1 MIDYYQTLGVERNA
15 TADDIKR
22 AYRRLAS
29 QHHPDKGGD
38 TKKFQEIQAAYDALS
53 NPQQRAAY
61 DNPNP
66 FGGAGFSFT
75 TGGPFDFESIFNAF
89 GTQFR
94 NPHQRMQQ
102 HARMSLWITLEDVA
116 RGGAKTVSVGSSHG
130 TVTVEIEIPV
140 GIDDGD
146 SVQYPKIGP
155 MGMDLIV
162 TFRIHP
168 NARWIRQGP
177 NLTTEQAVTVWDL
190 ILGAEIPVRDVLGNT
205 LNITIPPRTQPGT
218 TFRLQGR
225 GLRQRS
231 GGSGDLFVRVQAR
244 IPDHIPVELI
254 EAIEQTRNQ

>member
-1 MIDYYQTLGVERNA
+1 MADYYQTLGINRDA
-15 TADDIKR
+15 TPEEIKR

-38 TKKFQEIQAAYDALS
+38 KARFQEVQAAYDALS

-61 DNPNP
+61 DNPGP
-66 FGGAGFSFT
+66 FGPGGFSFNA
-75 TGGPFDFESIFNAF
+75 GGPFDFESIFNAF

-102 HARMSLWITLEDVA
+102 QARMTLWITLEDIAV
-116 RGGAKTVSVGSSHG
+116 GGAKTVSVGSTHG
-130 TVTVEIEIPV
+130 TTTVELEIPA
-140 GIDDGD
+140 GIEDGD

-155 MGMDLIV
+155 AGMDLIV

-168 NARWIRQGP
+168 NARWLRQGP
-177 NLTTEQAVTVWDL
+177 NLTTEQAVTIWDL
-190 ILGAEIPVRDVLGNT
+190 ILGAEIPVRDVLGNN
-205 LNITIPPRTQPGT
+205 LSLTIPARTQPGT

-231 GGSGDLFVRVQAR
+231 GAPGDLFVRVQAR
-244 IPDHIPVELI
+244 IPDHIPLSVI